1 VALLLGSD
9 VLVGH
14 QVHAISCRRDKAYV
28 GDGVESDQLIKGDRL
43 VHEVD
48 WHELD
53 GTELAVDASNKFVD
67 NSAEILVLLD
77 ILARGNGDLYED
89 NLANPLRVL
98 GKEDLESVQLL
109 GHTLDVVQAVDTDNE
124 LDALELLL
132 ERCDTFLDLG
142 LL

>member
-1 VALLLGSD
+1 M
-9 VLVGH
+9 
-14 QVHAISCRRDKAYV
+14 
-28 GDGVESDQLIKGDRL
+28 
-43 VHEVD
+43 HEVD
-48 WHELD
+48 RHELD
-53 GTELAVDASNKFVD
+53 GAELAVDASDKFVD
-67 NSAEILVLLD
+67 DSAEVLVLLD

-109 GHTLDVVQAVDTDNE
+109 GHTLDIIQTVDTDNE

-132 ERCDTFLDLG
+132 ERCDALLDLG

>member
-1 VALLLGSD
+1 
-9 VLVGH
+9 
-14 QVHAISCRRDKAYV
+14 
-28 GDGVESDQLIKGDRL
+28 
-43 VHEVD
+43 VD